1 MVCTV
6 EILPVWVSQRLRLPS
21 VSPMMTKWPH
31 AAMAVA
37 TPSDELDMR
46 PQEGRFGL
54 VSVTCAGPG
63 VLRHAGRQT
72 KPGEIMHMGPGA
84 LCRMLLWWSG
94 VWSADRHHGQPQTE
108 NAKGRRDQHTDC
120 VACFGAHNM

>member
-21 VSPMMTKWPH
+21 VSPMMTKWPQ

-54 VSVTCAGPG
+54 VSVTCAGTG
-63 VLRHAGRQT
+63 VLRHAGRQ
-72 KPGEIMHMGPGA
+72 
-84 LCRMLLWWSG
+84 RSRG
-94 VWSADRHHGQPQTE
+94 VATRVI
-108 NAKGRRDQHTDC
+108 R
-120 VACFGAHNM
+120 AHES